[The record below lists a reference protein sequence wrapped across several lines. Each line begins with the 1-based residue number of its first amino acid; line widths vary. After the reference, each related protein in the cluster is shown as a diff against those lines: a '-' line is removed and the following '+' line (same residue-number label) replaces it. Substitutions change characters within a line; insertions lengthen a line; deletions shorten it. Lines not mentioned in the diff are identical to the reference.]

1 MAPSPSDLMMPG
13 GIPIGTAG
21 SRPEIR
27 ELPGGVGEA
36 QVFFDDLTDGGT
48 DVTPP
53 GYPGT
58 LRKLPGG
65 GSAGLRPASKSG
77 PPTIDVNIPGINIDK
92 IKFVP

>member
-1 MAPSPSDLMMPG
+1 MPSNPLDLLMPS

-27 ELPGGVGEA
+27 ELPGRIGEA
-36 QVFFDDLTDGGT
+36 KDLFDDLTDGAT

-58 LRKLPGG
+58 LRRLPDGG
-65 GSAGLRPASKSG
+65 TVGLRPASKSG
-77 PPTIDVNIPGINIDK
+77 PPTIDLNIPDIDIDK
-92 IKFVP
+92 IKFLP